1 MKAISLT
8 LSVILLAGF
17 SHKLN
22 HYFVKP
28 KTEMSDTN
36 LTIVT
41 DKRSYNIVLHYIGET
56 TTKNADGT
64 ETKSFIKTP
73 WSMKQATLQLTY
85 EYPFD
90 EQKKPPAWLRKA
102 PDGEA
107 TGVCFRWS

>member
-1 MKAISLT
+1 
-8 LSVILLAGF
+8 
-17 SHKLN
+17 
-22 HYFVKP
+22 
-28 KTEMSDTN
+28 MSDTN

-90 EQKKPPAWLRKA
+90 EQKKASSVAEKKRLTEKLR
-102 PDGEA
+102 EF
-107 TGVCFRWS
+107 CFRWS